1 MFPNQVRMHVFNP
14 KALHKVLF
22 YRKFSKLDSNELK
35 IDKEWVL
42 EHGKSRR
49 RKLTLQLGK
58 ELPSQKKKMFQIQ
71 LKQLRHI

>member
-1 MFPNQVRMHVFNP
+1 MFSNQVRMHVFNL

-42 EHGKSRR
+42 EHRKSRR
-49 RKLTLQLGK
+49 RKLTLQSRK
-58 ELPSQKKKMFQIQ
+58 ELPSQTKRFGFS
-71 LKQLRHI
+71 